1 MNNEA
6 VNHNRGT
13 SSFFRNLFVMFCLL
27 ISLLKILNLYIYSLL
42 FVLVNPSRHSSS
54 LSKGNAGGKLN

>member
-6 VNHNRGT
+6 VNHSCGK
-13 SSFFRNLFVMFCLL
+13 SSFSRNLFVMFCLL

-54 LSKGNAGGKLN
+54 PSKGNTGGKPN